1 VSFLVRAA
9 LPGEYAEAGR
19 VTTEGYHADD
29 LLRRLD
35 GLIDNDYEARL
46 TDADRRAC
54 EAELMVAVDGDKVRG
69 TVTWCPPTS
78 PLRELTTRPD
88 QAEFRMLPVPSAGRR
103 RGVGRGLVEACLS
116 LDP

>member
-1 VSFLVRAA
+1 MSFLVRAA

-29 LLRRLD
+29 LLRRPD

-46 TDADRRAC
+46 TEADRRAR
-54 EAELMVAVDGDKVRG
+54 EAELMVAGRWRQGPWHGYVVSAHIAIAGADY
-69 TVTWCPPTS
+69 T
-78 PLRELTTRPD
+78 PD
-88 QAEFRMLPVPSAGRR
+88 RAEFRMLSVPPAGRR